1 MSPPGDRHGHQ
12 APDGPGLLPRPAPS
26 SRPAAAR
33 PAHPDQCPYPQGS
46 AQGHQEVK
54 ETDLAN
60 HSAAKP
66 KKKSKRVITAGI
78 ANFPASFHNPI
89 LTITDSPGT
98 PLSRAHSGGAGLS
111 GSRPP

>member
-54 ETDLAN
+54 ETDMAKQ
-60 HSAAKP
+60 SAAKP
-66 KKKSKRVITAGI
+66 KKKIKRVITDGI
-78 ANFPASFHNPI
+78 ANVHASFKTTI
-89 LTITDSPGT
+89 VTITHRDRTSIV
-98 PLSRAHSGGAGLS
+98 
-111 GSRPP
+111 